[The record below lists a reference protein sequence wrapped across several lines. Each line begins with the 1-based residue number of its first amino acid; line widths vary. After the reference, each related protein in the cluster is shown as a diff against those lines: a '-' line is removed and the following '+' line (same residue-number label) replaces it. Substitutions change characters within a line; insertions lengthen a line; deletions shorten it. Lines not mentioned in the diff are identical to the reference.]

1 MKDFITIVILAFVGW
16 LLVGAW
22 REVSLKKMMAARDQR
37 IEDSLVRLYQFAKKV
52 EQHAYAEGDTR
63 LHALAA
69 QVILDTRNA
78 LNPHIVEL

>member
-1 MKDFITIVILAFVGW
+1 MKDIITLLFFLCVGY

-22 REVSLKKMMAARDQR
+22 REVSIKKLMAARDKR
-37 IEDSLVRLYQFAKKV
+37 IEDNLVRLYQFAKKV

-69 QVILDTRNA
+69 QVILDVRND